1 MNIVRRALLGL
12 QSVGVD
18 RVLAMP
24 DSSHLVRRAADD
36 PHLSVEVDLL
46 RMTALYNEGDTV
58 RAAAAMS
65 EEGVNCLIT
74 LGGDGTNRAVAKGS
88 RDMPMVAIS
97 TGTNNVFP
105 VMVEGTIAGMAAGLV
120 ASGVV
125 PLEEAAV
132 RSKTIAVIVDGEDR
146 DIALVDVALSKE
158 RFVATRAIWDM
169 NTIYEVFLTR
179 AEPSSIGL
187 SSIGARLQA
196 VSLTDGG
203 GLHYRI
209 AALRQAQNEREGE
222 AQDEREGGA
231 LLDSRFRGNDG
242 MAQLYVRAPIAPG
255 SVPVVGIESWQ
266 RLADGQRVAIERRH
280 STVALDGE
288 RSFSVNPHN
297 LLEIEVRRDGPPVV
311 SVDAALAS
319 CRRCGRVPC
328 LERPEK
334 GRPAF
339 LPFLNLPAV
348 AEISPHPKSKGIHGS
363 GASPDMVYNEPPQG
377 ILGTVDCPVQWMSLR
392 VHQPEGYC
400 PDDDYVEAHPVGI
413 LAASN

>member
-1 MNIVRRALLGL
+1 MALVGIIANPAASKDIRRLVAQGRVVPDWEKVNIVRRALLGL
-12 QSVGVD
+12 QSVGVE

-36 PHLSVEVDLL
+36 PHLSVEVDVLQ
-46 RMTALYNEGDTV
+46 MTALFNEGDTV

-65 EEGVNCLIT
+65 EQGVDCLIT
-74 LGGDGTNRAVAKGS
+74 LGGDGTNRAVAKGA
-88 RDMPMVAIS
+88 RDIPMVAIS

-105 VMVEGTIAGMAAGLV
+105 VMVEGTTAGMAAGLV
-120 ASGVV
+120 ATGAV
-125 PLEEAAV
+125 PVEEATV

-209 AALRQAQNEREGE
+209 ATLRQAQGEREGA
-222 AQDEREGGA
+222 AQGEGDRGA
-231 LLDSRFRGNDG
+231 ENEEGNGEGLDSRFRGNDEASG
-242 MAQLYVRAPIAPG
+242 NDESGGGGEAGAEGGNSMAQIYVRAPIAPG

-266 RLADGQRVAIERRH
+266 RLGDGQRVAIERRH

-288 RSFSVNPHN
+288 RSFSVNPGN

-311 SVDAALAS
+311 SVDA
-319 CRRCGRVPC
+319 
-328 LERPEK
+328 
-334 GRPAF
+334 
-339 LPFLNLPAV
+339 
-348 AEISPHPKSKGIHGS
+348 
-363 GASPDMVYNEPPQG
+363 
-377 ILGTVDCPVQWMSLR
+377 TLR
-392 VHQPEGYC
+392 H
-400 PDDDYVEAHPVGI
+400 A
-413 LAASN
+413 AASGVFRV

>member
-1 MNIVRRALLGL
+1 MALVGIIANPAASKDIRRLVAQGRVVPDWEKVNIVRRALLGL
-12 QSVGVD
+12 QSVGVQ

-46 RMTALYNEGDTV
+46 QMTALFNEGDTV

-65 EEGVNCLIT
+65 EQGVDCVIT
-74 LGGDGTNRAVAKGS
+74 LGGDGTNRAVAKGA
-88 RDMPMVAIS
+88 RDIPMVAIS

-105 VMVEGTIAGMAAGLV
+105 VMVEGTTAGMAAGLV
-120 ASGVV
+120 ATGAV
-125 PLEEAAV
+125 PVEEAAV

-209 AALRQAQNEREGE
+209 ADGGLTEDNERRPHPNPPPEGE
-222 AQDEREGGA
+222 GTNGG
-231 LLDSRFRGNDG
+231 G
-242 MAQLYVRAPIAPG
+242 AQLYVRAPIAPG

-266 RLADGQRVAIERRH
+266 WLDDGQRVAIERRH

-288 RSFSVNPHN
+288 RSFSVHPDN

-311 SVDAALAS
+311 SVDA
-319 CRRCGRVPC
+319 
-328 LERPEK
+328 
-334 GRPAF
+334 
-339 LPFLNLPAV
+339 
-348 AEISPHPKSKGIHGS
+348 
-363 GASPDMVYNEPPQG
+363 
-377 ILGTVDCPVQWMSLR
+377 TLR
-392 VHQPEGYC
+392 H
-400 PDDDYVEAHPVGI
+400 A
-413 LAASN
+413 AASGVFHV

>member
-1 MNIVRRALLGL
+1 MALVGIIANPAASKDIRRLVAQGRVVPDWEKVNIVRRALLGL
-12 QSVGVD
+12 QSVGID

-46 RMTALYNEGDTV
+46 QMTALYNEGDTV
-58 RAAAAMS
+58 RAAAAMADQ
-65 EEGVNCLIT
+65 GANCVIT

-88 RDMPMVAIS
+88 RDMAMVAIS

-105 VMVEGTIAGMAAGLV
+105 VMVEGTTAGMAAGLV
-120 ASGVV
+120 ASGAV
-125 PLEEAAV
+125 PLEDATV
-132 RSKTIAVIVDGEDR
+132 RSKTLAVIVDGEDR

-187 SSIGARLQA
+187 SSIGARLEA
-196 VSLTDGG
+196 VSLGDGG

-209 AALRQAQNEREGE
+209 A
-222 AQDEREGGA
+222 DGGIA
-231 LLDSRFRGNDG
+231 DDSESQGLDGSLI
-242 MAQLYVRAPIAPG
+242 QVRAPIAPG

-266 RLADGQRVAIERRH
+266 RLADGERVAVERRH

-288 RSFSVNPHN
+288 RSFSVNPDN

-311 SVDAALAS
+311 SVDAALRHAAAA
-319 CRRCGRVPC
+319 GV
-328 LERPEK
+328 
-334 GRPAF
+334 F
-339 LPFLNLPAV
+339 
-348 AEISPHPKSKGIHGS
+348 
-363 GASPDMVYNEPPQG
+363 
-377 ILGTVDCPVQWMSLR
+377 
-392 VHQPEGYC
+392 
-400 PDDDYVEAHPVGI
+400 YV
-413 LAASN
+413 

>member
-1 MNIVRRALLGL
+1 MALVGIIANPAASKDIRRLVAQGRVVPDWEKVNIVRRALLGL

-36 PHLSVEVDLL
+36 PHLSVEVELL
-46 RMTALYNEGDTV
+46 RMTALFNEGDTV
-58 RAAAAMS
+58 RAAAAMAGQ
-65 EEGVNCLIT
+65 GVNCVIT

-88 RDMPMVAIS
+88 RDMAMVAIS

-105 VMVEGTIAGMAAGLV
+105 VMVEGTTAGMAAGLV
-120 ASGVV
+120 ATGAV
-125 PLEEAAV
+125 PVEEAAV
-132 RSKTIAVIVDGEDR
+132 QSKTLAVIVDGEDR

-187 SSIGARLQA
+187 SSIGARLEA
-196 VSLTDGG
+196 VSLSDGG

-209 AALRQAQNEREGE
+209 ADVRQEEEEGRPHPNPPPEGE
-222 AQDEREGGA
+222 GTKDGGA
-231 LLDSRFRGNDG
+231 
-242 MAQLYVRAPIAPG
+242 QTYVRAPIAPG

-266 RLADGQRVAIERRH
+266 RLADGQRVAVERRH

-288 RSFSVNPHN
+288 RSFSVNPDN

-311 SVDAALAS
+311 SVDAAL
-319 CRRCGRVPC
+319 R
-328 LERPEK
+328 
-334 GRPAF
+334 
-339 LPFLNLPAV
+339 
-348 AEISPHPKSKGIHGS
+348 H
-363 GASPDMVYNEPPQG
+363 
-377 ILGTVDCPVQWMSLR
+377 
-392 VHQPEGYC
+392 
-400 PDDDYVEAHPVGI
+400 
-413 LAASN
+413 AAAAGVFHV